1 MNDDETND
9 DDDDET
15 RATTVSTPVDDGG
28 PAADTADWPD
38 PVPSTVADAA
48 AGGNVRTVRHHMI
61 METRSGIVSA
71 DVQSTVDM
79 SVRARVA
86 RGAKRAITVGLDLG
100 LIAAFCVLC
109 YRSLTNVGGA
119 VLNASYMY
127 TLPAIVNVVTAA
139 ALLIPDMTFLPI
151 VYMSW
156 SKDGAL
162 AAIIGADDI
171 SDDTKMMLMRA
182 MRSPVAYM
190 LRRACLWLIVITLV
204 LYGFVP
210 FR

>member
-9 DDDDET
+9 DDDET
-15 RATTVSTPVDDGG
+15 RATAVATPGVDGE
-28 PAADTADWPD
+28 PAADTTDESE
-38 PVPSTVADAA
+38 PVPSAVADAA

-61 METRSGIVSA
+61 METRSSTISA
-71 DVQSTVDM
+71 NVQSTLDM
-79 SVRARVA
+79 SVSARAM
-86 RGAKRAITVGLDLG
+86 RGANRVMTVGLHLG
-100 LIAAFCVLC
+100 LIALFCFLC
-109 YRSLTNVGGA
+109 YKSLTNVSGA

-127 TLPAIVNVVTAA
+127 TLPAMVNVVTAA
-139 ALLIPDMTFLPI
+139 ALLMPDITFLPI

-162 AAIIGADDI
+162 PALLNADDI
-171 SDDTKMMLMRA
+171 SDNWKMRLMRA
-182 MRSPVAYM
+182 MRSPVTYM
-190 LRRACLWLIVITLV
+190 LRHACLWLIVLTLV

>member
-1 MNDDETND
+1 
-9 DDDDET
+9 
-15 RATTVSTPVDDGG
+15 
-28 PAADTADWPD
+28 
-38 PVPSTVADAA
+38 
-48 AGGNVRTVRHHMI
+48 
-61 METRSGIVSA
+61 
-71 DVQSTVDM
+71 M
-79 SVRARVA
+79 SVRARVV
-86 RGAKRAITVGLDLG
+86 RGANRVVTVGLDVG

-109 YRSLTNVGGA
+109 YRSLTNAAGA

-139 ALLIPDMTFLPI
+139 VLLMSDMTFLPI

-162 AAIIGADDI
+162 AAILGDDDI

-190 LRRACLWLIVITLV
+190 LRRACLWIIVLTLV

>member
-9 DDDDET
+9 DDDET
-15 RATTVSTPVDDGG
+15 RATAGVTPSDDGG
-28 PAADTADWPD
+28 PAADTTEGTE
-38 PVPSTVADAA
+38 PVPSAI
-48 AGGNVRTVRHHMI
+48 GGGSDCRNVRTVQRHMI
-61 METRSGIVSA
+61 METRSSIVSA
-71 DVQSTVDM
+71 DVQYTVDM
-79 SVRARVA
+79 SVRARAV
-86 RGAKRAITVGLDLG
+86 RGAKRAITVGLDVG
-100 LIAAFCVLC
+100 LIALFCVLC
-109 YRSLTNVGGA
+109 YRSLTNAGGA

-162 AAIIGADDI
+162 AAIIGDDDI
-171 SDDTKMMLMRA
+171 GDDTKMMLMRA
-182 MRSPVAYM
+182 MRSPVSYM
-190 LRRACLWLIVITLV
+190 LRRACLWLIVLTLV